1 MKFRTLWLF
10 GLTVTVVVAQW
21 LSADGLALATP
32 AVPYDPANYA
42 ALANPD
48 APDIPVGTEITA
60 QNWQRYKQYMPLG
73 VQALWAG
80 TFPYHFD
87 ASNPDYH
94 MVIGPTIPVRLPSH
108 VIVDTEKYAGQ
119 TKLKRL
125 SSGGYGVEGYMAGVP
140 FPDPKEPGLPYKIT
154 YNVFYRFYPLIF
166 YSYTM
171 LDAVDSYGNETYS
184 KVTPIY
190 YKLMHLSDD
199 HTPFVNASY
208 ANGFLIGAHQEVTEP
223 EQSRYTNIVNL
234 TPDDPIA
241 EPEIY
246 IFLPTLRRSLRLS
259 SAARCAPSLGTDF
272 INDDSEGFLNSP
284 GMFKAELLGEK
295 RILSLQ
301 HMDAKTWTDL
311 ASFKVKGPVPRW
323 PRPVAGK
330 WELRDAYVIA
340 YTPVPALGRFCY
352 GVRVAFLDKEDWMPL
367 AFDVYDANRN
377 LWKLFLQS
385 TRPLKLDNG
394 EETILSIGDAQVLDL
409 ENTHLSFALYGGRPD
424 IKDVPSVARN
434 VEIWAFPGSLTQ
446 VMK

>member
-259 SAARCAPSLGTDF
+259 SAARCAPS
-272 INDDSEGFLNSP
+272 
-284 GMFKAELLGEK
+284 
-295 RILSLQ
+295 
-301 HMDAKTWTDL
+301 
-311 ASFKVKGPVPRW
+311 
-323 PRPVAGK
+323 
-330 WELRDAYVIA
+330 
-340 YTPVPALGRFCY
+340 
-352 GVRVAFLDKEDWMPL
+352 
-367 AFDVYDANRN
+367 
-377 LWKLFLQS
+377 
-385 TRPLKLDNG
+385 
-394 EETILSIGDAQVLDL
+394 
-409 ENTHLSFALYGGRPD
+409 
-424 IKDVPSVARN
+424 
-434 VEIWAFPGSLTQ
+434 
-446 VMK
+446 